1 MIPAAIVT
9 RGIFH
14 ESSVPFCIVLTE
26 MGEAVHVLTG
36 ASRDGQLTL
45 LSKQFVNT
53 CRGFTML
60 FLMKCAAA
68 ELHL

>member
-14 ESSVPFCIVLTE
+14 ESSVPFCVVLTE
-26 MGEAVHVLTG
+26 MGEALHVLAS

-45 LSKQFVNT
+45 
-53 CRGFTML
+53 
-60 FLMKCAAA
+60 
-68 ELHL
+68 